1 MKKPVVV
8 IKLNDIITNTQIY
21 NVELQLLNTLKISC
35 KKNNIDNK
43 CLKNKDIVLDFN
55 ELIIR
60 PYFNDFLNKY
70 KSKYKFY
77 LLYDN
82 NDIYNELYEQLK
94 NYIDIYFKYKFT
106 YITDIEKEAKSNEI
120 IFICNDLIDNDLK
133 NKKIKKINKI
143 TLDIDYEIFYNI
155 IEKNNITDDD
165 LKDKQVVDF
174 INKNKKYFYT
184 YLIKDSQL
192 SFLKSAYYL
201 RDKELYST
209 YLKSDV
215 TFKKIILK

>member
-55 ELIIR
+55 DLIIR

-120 IFICNDLIDNDLK
+120 IFICNEIIDNDLK

-165 LKDKQVVDF
+165 LKDKQVLDF

-192 SFLKSAYYL
+192 GFLKSAYYL